1 LEVEDAMNHPVP
13 VVFFS
18 RCLGFDRCRWNG
30 EVIRDVFIAALAA
43 KVEAIHECPE
53 MAVGLGCPRDPI
65 RMVKDGAE
73 LELLQPATGRKVGA
87 AMREFSA
94 SYLASLPP
102 LDGYLLKSRSPSC
115 GWKDVKVY
123 DTPLPG
129 SAAKPGRGL
138 FGEAVLARG
147 DGLPVEDE
155 GRLKNFALREHFLG
169 AVWTF
174 ARFRQVEAEKTMA
187 ALVRF
192 HTVHKLFF
200 LMHNQK
206 EMRLLGKLVANNEGR
221 DLGSVLAEYRKGLG
235 RALASP
241 PKYGSLINT
250 IQHAF
255 GGFSESLSAEER
267 AFFVEM
273 VEQYRDERIPASVLL
288 RLVKSWALRFGEK
301 YLLEQILFEPFP
313 LELVDLAD
321 SGNTK

>member
-1 LEVEDAMNHPVP
+1 MDHPVP

-18 RCLGFDRCRWNG
+18 RCLGFERCRWNG
-30 EVIRDVFIAALAA
+30 EVIRDDFAAALAA
-43 KVEAIHECPE
+43 RVEVVHECPE
-53 MAVGLGCPRDPI
+53 MAVGLGCPRDPV
-65 RMVKDGAE
+65 RVVRDGDSM
-73 LELLQPATGRKVGA
+73 ELLQPATGRRVGA

-94 SYLASLPP
+94 AYLASMPP

-129 SAAKPGRGL
+129 SAAKPGRGF

-155 GRLKNFALREHFLG
+155 GRLRNFALREHFLG

-174 ARFRQVEAEKTMA
+174 ARFRRVEAEGTMA

-192 HTVHKLFF
+192 HTIHKLFL

-206 EMRLLGKLVANNEGR
+206 EMRSLGKIVANNQGMEISR
-221 DLGSVLAEYRKGLG
+221 VLAEYREGLG

-241 PKYGSLINT
+241 PKYGSLINA

-255 GGFSESLSAEER
+255 GGFSESLSAGER

-321 SGNTK
+321 SGNSK